1 MSSPPQTQKN
11 WGGGQGF
18 FFTRE
23 KKIEPEKIFN
33 ILPEKFLN
41 WPRKILEN
49 CPRKKKCAREK
60 NSKIVPE
67 KKINL
72 PEKKMQNC
80 ARENSKSTRE
90 KIRSKKTSMNFF
102 KLFMRLRRVYVMV
115 MFPQFV

>member
-1 MSSPPQTQKN
+1 MP
-11 WGGGQGF
+11 GAVF
-18 FFTRE
+18 FNPR

-33 ILPEKFLN
+33 ILPEKFSN
-41 WPRKILEN
+41 WPRKNLEKLPEKIN
-49 CPRKKKCAREK
+49 CGREK

-102 KLFMRLRRVYVMV
+102 KLFMRMRRVYVMV